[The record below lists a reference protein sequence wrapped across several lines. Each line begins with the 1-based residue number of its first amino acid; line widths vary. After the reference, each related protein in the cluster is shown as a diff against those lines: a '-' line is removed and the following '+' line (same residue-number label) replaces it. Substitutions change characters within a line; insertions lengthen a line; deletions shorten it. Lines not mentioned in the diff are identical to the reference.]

1 MNSKLLTAFVLASLT
16 ACGSSPKKVDNALLS
31 KASAESR
38 ATIAA
43 ARSERDVA
51 IDEMAIAKSEASHAS
66 DDVEMAKL
74 AVKTATA
81 ESKQTKKGVEIAE
94 SSGSPEQLK
103 KAAESHTRKL
113 ALEEVAKAVLVVE
126 KHELDLAKAEQSVA
140 EATHEL
146 REAQVEEAKAIAV
159 QDLDLVEVREIP
171 LDDFRKRVASFQRDV
186 EVAKER
192 VVESEKR
199 LKVANDKLSKA
210 SAYARSVGADSPM
223 IAPAP
228 APVETEMPKI
238 DTE

>member
-1 MNSKLLTAFVLASLT
+1 MEVLAHPHVLPPRLNMNSKLLTAFVLASLT

-103 KAAESHTRKL
+103 NAAEAHTCLLYTSPSPR
-113 ALEEVAKAVLVVE
+113 
-126 KHELDLAKAEQSVA
+126 DLS
-140 EATHEL
+140 TS
-146 REAQVEEAKAIAV
+146 RM
-159 QDLDLVEVREIP
+159 P
-171 LDDFRKRVASFQRDV
+171 S
-186 EVAKER
+186 
-192 VVESEKR
+192 
-199 LKVANDKLSKA
+199 
-210 SAYARSVGADSPM
+210 SA
-223 IAPAP
+223 
-228 APVETEMPKI
+228 
-238 DTE
+238 